1 MRIKST
7 KDIILQYEHLPS
19 LGHCSIESTVSSTDE
34 MEDVEMELLNKNMG
48 LKDGSSMSIGL
59 GE

>member
-1 MRIKST
+1 MEST
-7 KDIILQYEHLPS
+7 KDVILQYEHFPS
-19 LGHCSIESTVSSTDE
+19 LGNCSIDSTVSSTDE
-34 MEDVEMELLNKNMG
+34 MEDLEMESLNKNMG